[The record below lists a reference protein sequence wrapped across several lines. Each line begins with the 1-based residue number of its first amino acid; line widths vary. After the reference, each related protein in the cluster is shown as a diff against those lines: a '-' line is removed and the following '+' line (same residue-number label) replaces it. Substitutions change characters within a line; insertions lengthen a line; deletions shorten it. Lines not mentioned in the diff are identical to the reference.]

1 LDLKES
7 GDIENHANVFWSI
20 HRKNLQDQD
29 RVPVEFMLPKR
40 RDGRWNI
47 FHDYWFFPNHQ
58 RFDARCTSP
67 GGMEAGGK

>member
-1 LDLKES
+1 
-7 GDIENHANVFWSI
+7 
-20 HRKNLQDQD
+20 LQDQD